1 MNLTFRLRFATTPGQ
16 SLALAGSSPLPGHP
30 VPMQFRDAEHWEAA
44 IPLPPE
50 VCATPFSYSF
60 IFRDGDAQS
69 ADWGQN
75 RLLRPADFN
84 CAELLIIDSWNAPA
98 FYGNAFATAPFKNVL
113 LAVPPCGISEIKFPA
128 PKLSTHTFRVKAPL
142 LKKNETLCLLG
153 DGAAFGGWQTAK
165 PVLLN
170 RLAGKDELFV
180 QLDLRG
186 QKFPFAY
193 KYGVFDV
200 VNNSFV
206 RFEVGANRELHDEI
220 ARDKHTLVNDGF
232 ANLPD
237 DSWHGA
243 GVAVPVFS
251 LRSEKSFGVGEFLD
265 LKPLADWGKQV
276 GLKLIQLLPVN
287 DTGATGTW
295 RCSRRRRT
303 PCR

>member
-1 MNLTFRLRFATTPGQ
+1 MKPIVF
-16 SLALAGSSPLPGHP
+16 
-30 VPMQFRDAEHWEAA
+30 
-44 IPLPPE
+44 
-50 VCATPFSYSF
+50 
-60 IFRDGDAQS
+60 
-69 ADWGQN
+69 N
-75 RLLRPADFN
+75 R
-84 CAELLIIDSWNAPA
+84 I
-98 FYGNAFATAPFKNVL
+98 T
-113 LAVPPCGISEIKFPA
+113 
-128 PKLSTHTFRVKAPL
+128 
-142 LKKNETLCLLG
+142 
-153 DGAAFGGWQTAK
+153 GA
-165 PVLLN
+165 
-170 RLAGKDELFV
+170 DELSV
-180 QLDLRG
+180 SLDLRG

-193 KYGVFDV
+193 KYGVFDISK
-200 VNNSFV
+200 NSFV
-206 RFEVGANRELHDEI
+206 HFEGGENRILHDEL

-237 DSWHGA
+237 DSWHSA